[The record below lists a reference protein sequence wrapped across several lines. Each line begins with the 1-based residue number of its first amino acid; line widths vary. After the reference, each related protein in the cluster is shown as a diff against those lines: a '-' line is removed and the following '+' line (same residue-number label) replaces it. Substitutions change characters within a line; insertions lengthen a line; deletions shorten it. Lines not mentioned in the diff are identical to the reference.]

1 MKKAEELRKEYRRE
15 DFGRGV
21 RGKYY
26 REYMKGTN
34 LVLLRPEVAQAPSR
48 FSCSSAQD
56 RRTPGGARRLTR
68 VTRASSKRARR
79 VVFAPRQWLFYAAHR
94 QTDCPRHLAAPALCD

>member
-1 MKKAEELRKEYRRE
+1 MRKEYTRE

-34 LVLLRPEVAQAPSR
+34 LVLLRPEIAQAFPTSDAVNEALQSLINVANR
-48 FSCSSAQD
+48 AANLTTRSTRTRRK
-56 RRTPGGARRLTR
+56 RRTG
-68 VTRASSKRARR
+68 
-79 VVFAPRQWLFYAAHR
+79 
-94 QTDCPRHLAAPALCD
+94 